1 MLGSSAND
9 FRIAIRS
16 LLRSPGFFLTAV
28 LTLALGM
35 SAATIVFSAINA
47 ILLRPLPVRD
57 PAGIVA
63 VSTVGEMT
71 FLQQEPLSFED
82 VEAITANVPAF
93 GAVLAHRREPMAI
106 GSGIDSRVALGE
118 RVSPAYFTELGVSMP
133 LGRGFAADDAPADV
147 VVLSHLHWRQR
158 FASDPGVIGRRLEL
172 GSRGRTVIG
181 VAPEGFT
188 GLFRGIAPEF
198 WVPMDSSDEA
208 PAVRGDAE
216 WWVHARLANAGGV
229 EQARAELGTLARVLA
244 ERDPVSH
251 QGRSFRIERLSD
263 ASAHPALPRAL
274 LNGGALA
281 VLAVALL
288 LLLVATVNVANLV
301 LARASMRQ
309 REIAVRTAM
318 GATRWR
324 VIRAQL
330 AEGAVLAGAAAVLGL
345 LIAQWAGQALRVV
358 PLPVPVGI
366 DLNLTLDWRVFIFTS
381 GLTALTTLLFS
392 TGPALRTSSVP
403 LAPVLAQAGRSGMDG
418 RSRWRS
424 VFLSAQAMVAML
436 LIVLGG
442 LALRSLLAT
451 TRVDPGF
458 VLDRAIVAA
467 TLPGLAGY
475 EKPRALAYLDEGAAR
490 VRALPGVEGAAW
502 IHPLPLSL
510 NIRISR
516 LRMPGQEAVN
526 DAALPYVDAAV
537 AWPQAFRTL
546 GVPLLDGR
554 EFDERDREGQPAT
567 ALVNRAFAE
576 RFWPGQSALGQR
588 MAVGFP
594 VTIDVQ
600 VVGVVEDFK
609 NRTLGDVRRPM
620 VFTSGLQDSLG
631 WQGATLVVRQ
641 SERSGASLASVAAA
655 LRDVDAAVPLF
666 DVQSL
671 ETRVGGVMLL
681 PRYAAGLFGSI
692 GAFSLLLIAVG
703 LFGIVSFWAQSR
715 TRELGLRIAL
725 GSRRDEIL
733 WLVISQTMAPVV
745 VGGAIG
751 LGVALFAARALS
763 ILLTGVS
770 PQDPITLMIAVALL
784 GATAVAAGAWPAWK
798 ASRLD
803 PIAALRTE

>member
-1 MLGSSAND
+1 MLGTSAND
-9 FRIAIRS
+9 FRIAVRS

-28 LTLALGM
+28 FTLALGM

-63 VSTVGEMT
+63 VSTVGEMS

-82 VEAITANVPAF
+82 LEAIASNVSAF
-93 GAVLAHRREPMAI
+93 GAVLAHRRVPMAI
-106 GSGIDSRVALGE
+106 GSGIESRVALGE
-118 RVSPAYFTELGVSMP
+118 RVSPAYFTELGLMLP
-133 LGRGFAADDAPADV
+133 FGRGFAADDVPTDV
-147 VVLSHLHWRQR
+147 VVLSHLQWRQR
-158 FASDPGVIGRRLEL
+158 FASDPSVIGRRIDF
-172 GSRGRTVIG
+172 GSRARTVIG
-181 VAPEGFT
+181 IAPEGFT

-198 WVPMDSSDEA
+198 WIPLDSSDRA
-208 PAVRGDAE
+208 PAVRGDAD
-216 WWVHARLANAGGV
+216 WWVHARLKNGSGV
-229 EQARAELGTLARVLA
+229 EQARAELGTLAHALA
-244 ERDPVSH
+244 ESH
-251 QGRSFRIERLSD
+251 PDSHKGRSFRIERLSD
-263 ASAHPALPRAL
+263 ASAHPAVPRAL
-274 LNGGALA
+274 LNAGALGA
-281 VLAVALL
+281 MAVALL

-330 AEGAVLAGAAAVLGL
+330 AEGAVLAGVAAVMGL

-358 PLPVPVGI
+358 PLPVAVGI
-366 DLNLTLDWRVFIFTS
+366 DLNLTLDWRVFLFAS

-392 TGPALRTSSVP
+392 AGPALRTSSVP
-403 LAPVLAQAGRSGMDG
+403 IAPVLAQAGRSGADG

-458 VLDRAIVAA
+458 VLDGAIVAA
-467 TLPGLAGY
+467 TLPGLADY
-475 EKPRALAYLDEGAAR
+475 ERQRALAYLDEGVAR
-490 VRALPGVEGAAW
+490 VRALPGVESAAW

-510 NIRISR
+510 NIRITR
-516 LRMPGQEAVN
+516 LRMPGQEAMN
-526 DAALPYVDAAV
+526 DAALPFVDAAV
-537 AWPQAFRTL
+537 AWPQAFRAL
-546 GVPLLDGR
+546 GVPLVDGR
-554 EFDERDREGQPAT
+554 EFDERDREGQTAT
-567 ALVNRAFAE
+567 AIVNRAFAE
-576 RFWPGQSALGQR
+576 RFWLGQSALGQR
-588 MAVGFP
+588 LAVGFP
-594 VTIDVQ
+594 EVIDVQ

-609 NRTLGDVRRPM
+609 NRTLGDIRRPM
-620 VFTSGLQDSLG
+620 VFTSGLQDPLG

-641 SERSGASLASVAAA
+641 SDRSGASLASVAAA

-703 LFGIVSFWAQSR
+703 LFGIVSFWAQTR
-715 TRELGLRIAL
+715 TRELGVRIAL
-725 GSRRDEIL
+725 GSRSDEIL
-733 WLVISQTMAPVV
+733 WLVIRQTLAPVV
-745 VGGAIG
+745 VGGVIG

-770 PQDPITLMIAVALL
+770 PQDPITLIFAVALL
-784 GATAVAAGAWPAWK
+784 GATAIAAGAWPAWK

-803 PIAALRTE
+803 PIEALRTE